1 MVANL
6 PFLQQVRTRLLR
18 QQQLNAIGFFVP
30 LAISSWV
37 CGRLLSHIG
46 FFPQLLSFLP
56 PLICCGFLGVALW
69 KAQAAVGL
77 ETAALFVDDKIGG
90 KDRFLTLTTVSQST
104 TRESL
109 YRVIQLQA
117 ERIAGSFRLKQDL
130 PFSLDRRVF
139 FSVGGA
145 LCSLLLLLYVE
156 RIYPS
161 FSTSSQDGF
170 TRSQTETSDETIK
183 ALEAVAHRLMQ
194 KTSAPQEQMIGAQL
208 SALAQQLK
216 DPSLS
221 PQEKQQLVKET
232 QKRLP
237 LDFPFP
243 QLLPFD
249 LQIFASKS
257 KDGQGDGSEKH
268 DSQEGNAPSAN
279 SDPKDGQSK
288 KPTSTST
295 RGNEPQQNVEQN
307 GEKSD
312 QSQTPKPRQDG
323 GGITFNFPQD
333 QQKGQEQSPHDSSE
347 VGPQS
352 AQEPVKND
360 LAPGTDPTRSGG
372 DQNDQEQSQK
382 GNKGNTIG
390 EEQNQQSK
398 GEGAVGQGK
407 GEHVPKPGAQPG
419 GGFLTEDAQFVKVR
433 VPMGQ
438 EAQAADE
445 GARTSN
451 NGLTIPKTA
460 YSNAPLKESAPEQ
473 AQMKQPIPLEYRSI
487 LKD

>member
-1 MVANL
+1 MVATL
-6 PFLQQVRTRLLR
+6 TLLQQVRTRLLR
-18 QQQLNAIGFFVP
+18 QQQLNAIGFFAP

-37 CGRLLSHIG
+37 CGHLLWQIG
-46 FFPQLLSFLP
+46 SFPQLLSFLP
-56 PLICCGFLGVALW
+56 PLICCGFLGVALR
-69 KAQAAVGL
+69 KAQAAVNL
-77 ETAALFVDDKIGG
+77 ETTALFIDGKIEG
-90 KDRFLTLTTVSQST
+90 KDRFLTLTTAPQSAI
-104 TRESL
+104 RGSL
-109 YRVIQLQA
+109 YIVIQRQA
-117 ERIAGSFRLKQDL
+117 ERIAASFRLKQAL

-161 FSTSSQDGF
+161 FSAPSQDGF
-170 TRSQTETSDETIK
+170 ARSQTKTYDETIK
-183 ALEAVAHRLMQ
+183 SLEAVAHQLMQ

-237 LDFPFP
+237 LDLPFP

-249 LQIFASKS
+249 LQILASKT

-288 KPTSTST
+288 KSASTST
-295 RGNEPQQNVEQN
+295 AGNELRPNVEQN
-307 GEKSD
+307 REKSE
-312 QSQTPKPRQDG
+312 QSQTPQPRQTG
-323 GGITFNFPQD
+323 GGITFNFPQE
-333 QQKGQEQSPHDSSE
+333 QQKGKEQSPQDASGAGS
-347 VGPQS
+347 QA
-352 AQEPVKND
+352 AQEQAKNN

-372 DQNDQEQSQK
+372 DRNDQEQNQK
-382 GNKGNTIG
+382 GDKGNTTG
-390 EEQNQQSK
+390 EGQNQQSE
-398 GEGAVGQGK
+398 GERAVGRGK
-407 GEHVPKPGAQPG
+407 GERFAKSGAEPGS
-419 GGFLTEDAQFVKVR
+419 GFLTEDAQFVKVR
-433 VPMGQ
+433 VPVGQ
-438 EAQAADE
+438 EAQAAGE
-445 GARTSN
+445 GARTSRN
-451 NGLTIPKTA
+451 SRTMPKTT
-460 YSNAPLKESAPEQ
+460 YSNAPLKESTPEQ
-473 AQMKQPIPLEYRSI
+473 AQMKQPIPLEYRSV